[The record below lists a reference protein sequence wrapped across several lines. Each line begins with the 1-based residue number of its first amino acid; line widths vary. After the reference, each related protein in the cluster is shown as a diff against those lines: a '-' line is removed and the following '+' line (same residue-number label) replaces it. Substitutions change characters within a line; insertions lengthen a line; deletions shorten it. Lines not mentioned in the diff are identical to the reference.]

1 MTFIQKALKVSIL
14 FAEASFSEAVADVDV
29 DITWLMKVRNHLDKI
44 EKEQAKTKR
53 KKLATLS
60 RNFYLKR
67 MVLEWFDEHLPHFQ
81 FKSDFLL
88 YCNSLCLE
96 FENLCTLVTRNK
108 TSKHPKGE
116 SASSQTCQ
124 DDINLIEV
132 LNEEEKSNDALES
145 TGNFSEPGTQ
155 ANDHQDIY
163 TAFYKELRLE
173 GKFVSKNVFNLSRRN
188 LSPPEISLLS
198 KGLKFVPSAN
208 KIDRAKLKRELEEY
222 GRKLRLMWHFWNDE
236 RTFTAEKFRPKS
248 SFNPRNK
255 DTIIET

>member
-1 MTFIQKALKVSIL
+1 MGILWDMELKCRDLLLEEHCTKLFYLMNRFWKAIVDGD
-14 FAEASFSEAVADVDV
+14 AD
-29 DITWLMKVRNHLDKI
+29 ISWLVKVRNHLDQI
-44 EKEQAKTKR
+44 EKEQAKNKR
-53 KKLATLS
+53 KKLPS
-60 RNFYLKR
+60 PSINSQLKR
-67 MVLEWFDEHLPHFQ
+67 MVLKRFHEHLPHFQ

-188 LSPPEISLLS
+188 LSPSEISLL
-198 KGLKFVPSAN
+198 SAN
-208 KIDRAKLKRELEEY
+208 KIDRAKLKRDLEEY
-222 GRKLRLMWHFWNDE
+222 GRKLRLMWHF
-236 RTFTAEKFRPKS
+236 
-248 SFNPRNK
+248 
-255 DTIIET
+255 